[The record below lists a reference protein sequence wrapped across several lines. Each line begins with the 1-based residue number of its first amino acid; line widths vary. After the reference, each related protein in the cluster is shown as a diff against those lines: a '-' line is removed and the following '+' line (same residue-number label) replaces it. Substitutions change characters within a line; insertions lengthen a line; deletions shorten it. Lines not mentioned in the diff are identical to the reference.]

1 MTKEVNEFMAKT
13 TDLLQNGERL
23 EPLEFEVTKEFNEN
37 YLHAVEDF
45 HPRYQRGTSS
55 TRSLVH
61 VGLLINYSNLTRSP
75 SFQLP
80 KNVSA
85 IHSHEE
91 IDFIGL
97 ARVEDILA
105 VHWIVK
111 DRYERRGPIEA
122 VQTVLHDQGRR
133 EWSRSCHSKE
143 NRRSTRRRDA
153 GQKRARRR
161 NSIRRHPTVELADT

>member
-1 MTKEVNEFMAKT
+1 MAKT
-13 TDLLQNGERL
+13 TDLLQNGDRL

-111 DRYERRGPIEA
+111 DRYERRGRIYQVMETMIYGPGEKKI
-122 VQTVLHDQGRR
+122 
-133 EWSRSCHSKE
+133 
-143 NRRSTRRRDA
+143 
-153 GQKRARRR
+153 
-161 NSIRRHPTVELADT
+161 IRRVSTNTFVGGPYTKITGSSS